1 MRLHHNHK
9 KNKQQNEQKRKKN
22 YLSIYLS
29 IAIAKVYQ
37 PRDPSDAILQIS
49 TDRPLHK

>member
-9 KNKQQNEQKRKKN
+9 NNDKTSKTKKIYN
-22 YLSIYLS
+22 LSIYLS
-29 IAIAKVYQ
+29 IAKVYQ
-37 PRDPSDAILQIS
+37 PRDPTDAILQIS